1 MINTVMT
8 KSIFNELFNEV
19 TETEQTGFRRLDEFT
34 VKDISKII
42 NPTDLPHRDYEPL
55 LKQVTFQGVNK
66 NIAKFLVM
74 NNLNGWDTFIQFMD
88 WNEQLQD
95 TSLKASEV
103 ANLLMWSGD
112 VRMYCGCPSFKYFG
126 YQYILTQL
134 GASIVPEN
142 RFPHVRNPQLLG
154 IACKHIRRLMRVL
167 PFHRGNLAA
176 AIKRQRDQL
185 GIRYIPKS
193 RES

>member
-1 MINTVMT
+1 
-8 KSIFNELFNEV
+8 
-19 TETEQTGFRRLDEFT
+19 
-34 VKDISKII
+34 
-42 NPTDLPHRDYEPL
+42 
-55 LKQVTFQGVNK
+55 
-66 NIAKFLVM
+66 
-74 NNLNGWDTFIQFMD
+74 
-88 WNEQLQD
+88 
-95 TSLKASEV
+95 
-103 ANLLMWSGD
+103 MWSGD